1 MPKHNFELINQTL
14 IDYLNRCTL
23 TKFQALSE
31 ELSLKFLCDVF
42 FPLLPGQSNIS
53 CFAMA
58 NLQLDNPRNQI
69 SQITSNR
76 NKKPLTIYQGHLEE
90 LNLKLL
96 CGVIILSFSSRS
108 HKPYFKKEIFNYVA
122 TPLS

>member
-1 MPKHNFELINQTL
+1 
-14 IDYLNRCTL
+14 
-23 TKFQALSE
+23 
-31 ELSLKFLCDVF
+31 
-42 FPLLPGQSNIS
+42 
-53 CFAMA
+53 MA

-122 TPLS
+122 APLS